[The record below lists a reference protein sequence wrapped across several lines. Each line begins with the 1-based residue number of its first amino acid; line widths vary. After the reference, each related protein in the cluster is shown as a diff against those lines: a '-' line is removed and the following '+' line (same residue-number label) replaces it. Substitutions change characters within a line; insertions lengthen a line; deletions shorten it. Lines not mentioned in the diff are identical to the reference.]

1 MDFKRCIKEKIKKY
15 WFIFLLIIMSSTNNI
30 SLNSFKFDKIQNIKI
45 IGLSIDENK
54 SLLNEIKN
62 LNLKIFFINQ
72 NSIKN
77 VLNLNALVE
86 NYEVKKKYPSS
97 IEIKIDKTKFL
108 AKINRNG
115 KMFII
120 GSNGKLSSYDQQKI
134 NLPFIFGNP
143 DIKEFLIF
151 KKILDQSKFSYSQVE
166 NLYFFPSKRWDLRLK
181 NNTLVKLPSNFSVE
195 HLNDLYKFLENYNI
209 EKFTVIDGRINNQII
224 LNE

>member
-1 MDFKRCIKEKIKKY
+1 MHQRKSKKILVY
-15 WFIFLLIIMSSTNNI
+15 FFLLIIISSTNNI
-30 SLNSFKFDKIQNIKI
+30 SLNSFKFDKIQNIKVT
-45 IGLSIDENK
+45 GLSIDENK

-62 LNLKIFFINQ
+62 LNLKNIFFINQ

-97 IEIKIDKTKFL
+97 IEIKIDKTEFL

-120 GSNGKLSSYDQQKI
+120 GSNGKLLLYDQQKI
-134 NLPFIFGNP
+134 NLPYIFGNP

-166 NLYFFPSKRWDLRLK
+166 NLYFFPSKRWDLKLK
-181 NNTLVKLPSNFSVE
+181 NNTLVKLPRNFSVE
-195 HLNDLYKFLENYNI
+195 HLNDLYKFLKNYNI
-209 EKFTVIDGRINNQII
+209 EKFTVVDGRINNQII

>member
-1 MDFKRCIKEKIKKY
+1 MHKRKSKKILVY
-15 WFIFLLIIMSSTNNI
+15 FFLLIIMSSTNNI

-45 IGLSIDENK
+45 TGLSIDENK

-62 LNLKIFFINQ
+62 LNLKNIFFINQ

-151 KKILDQSKFSYSQVE
+151 KKILDQSKFSYEQVE

-181 NNTLVKLPSNFSVE
+181 NNTLVKLPRNFSVE
-195 HLNDLYKFLENYNI
+195 LFNDILFMENYNI
-209 EKFTVIDGRINNQII
+209 KKFTVVDVRINNQII

>member
-1 MDFKRCIKEKIKKY
+1 MHQRKSKKILVY
-15 WFIFLLIIMSSTNNI
+15 FFLLIIISSTNNI
-30 SLNSFKFDKIQNIKI
+30 SLNSFKFDKIQNIKVT
-45 IGLSIDENK
+45 GLSIDENK

-62 LNLKIFFINQ
+62 LNLSNIFFINQ

-108 AKINRNG
+108 AKINRND

-181 NNTLVKLPSNFSVE
+181 NNTLVKLPRNFSVE

-209 EKFTVIDGRINNQII
+209 EKFTVVDGRINNQII

>member
-1 MDFKRCIKEKIKKY
+1 MHQRKSKKILVY
-15 WFIFLLIIMSSTNNI
+15 FFLLIIISSTNNI
-30 SLNSFKFDKIQNIKI
+30 SLNSFKFDKIQNIKVT
-45 IGLSIDENK
+45 GLSIDENK

-62 LNLKIFFINQ
+62 LNLNNIFFINQ

-108 AKINRNG
+108 AKTNRNG

-134 NLPFIFGNP
+134 NLPYIFGNP

-181 NNTLVKLPSNFSVE
+181 NNTLVKLPRNFSVE

-209 EKFTVIDGRINNQII
+209 KKFTVVDGRINNQII

>member
-1 MDFKRCIKEKIKKY
+1 MHQRKSKKILVY
-15 WFIFLLIIMSSTNNI
+15 FFLLIIISSTNNI
-30 SLNSFKFDKIQNIKI
+30 SLNSFKFDKIQNIKVT
-45 IGLSIDENK
+45 GLSVDENK

-62 LNLKIFFINQ
+62 LNLNNIFFINQ

-143 DIKEFLIF
+143 DIREFLIF

-181 NNTLVKLPSNFSVE
+181 NNTLVKLPRNFSVE

-209 EKFTVIDGRINNQII
+209 KKFTVVDVRINNQII

>member
-1 MDFKRCIKEKIKKY
+1 MHQRKSKKILVY
-15 WFIFLLIIMSSTNNI
+15 FFLLIIISSTNNI
-30 SLNSFKFDKIQNIKI
+30 SLNSFKLDKIQNIKVT
-45 IGLSIDENK
+45 GLSIDENK
-54 SLLNEIKN
+54 SLINEIKN
-62 LNLKIFFINQ
+62 LNLNNIFFINK

-108 AKINRNG
+108 AKISRNG

-151 KKILDQSKFSYSQVE
+151 KKILDQSKFSYGQVE

-181 NNTLVKLPSNFSVE
+181 NNTLVKLPRNFSVE

-209 EKFTVIDGRINNQII
+209 KKFTVVDGRINNQII

>member
-1 MDFKRCIKEKIKKY
+1 MHQRKSKKILVY
-15 WFIFLLIIMSSTNNI
+15 FFLLIIISSTNNI
-30 SLNSFKFDKIQNIKI
+30 SLNSFKLDKIQNIKVT
-45 IGLSIDENK
+45 GLSIDENK
-54 SLLNEIKN
+54 SLINEIKN
-62 LNLKIFFINQ
+62 LNLNNIFFINK

-108 AKINRNG
+108 AKISRNG

-151 KKILDQSKFSYSQVE
+151 KKILDQSKFSYGQVE

-181 NNTLVKLPSNFSVE
+181 NNTLVKLPRNFSVE

-209 EKFTVIDGRINNQII
+209 KKFTVVDGRISNQII

>member
-1 MDFKRCIKEKIKKY
+1 MHQRKSKKILVY
-15 WFIFLLIIMSSTNNI
+15 FFLLIIISSTNNI
-30 SLNSFKFDKIQNIKI
+30 SLNSFKFDKIQNIKVT
-45 IGLSIDENK
+45 GLSIDENK

-62 LNLKIFFINQ
+62 LNLSNIFFINQ

-181 NNTLVKLPSNFSVE
+181 NNTLVKLPRNFSVE

-209 EKFTVIDGRINNQII
+209 KKFTVVDGRINNQII

>member
-1 MDFKRCIKEKIKKY
+1 MHQRKSKKILVY
-15 WFIFLLIIMSSTNNI
+15 FFLLIIISSTNNI
-30 SLNSFKFDKIQNIKI
+30 SLNSFKFDKIQNIKVT
-45 IGLSIDENK
+45 GLSIDENK

-62 LNLKIFFINQ
+62 LNLKNIFFINQ

-108 AKINRNG
+108 AKISRNG
-115 KMFII
+115 KMLII
-120 GSNGKLSSYDQQKI
+120 GSNGKLSSYDEEKI

-181 NNTLVKLPSNFSVE
+181 NNTLVKLPRNFSVG

-209 EKFTVIDGRINNQII
+209 EKFTVVDGRINNQII

>member
-1 MDFKRCIKEKIKKY
+1 MHQRKSKKILVY
-15 WFIFLLIIMSSTNNI
+15 IFLLIIISSINNI
-30 SLNSFKFDKIQNIKI
+30 SLNGFKFDKIQNIKVT
-45 IGLSIDENK
+45 GLSIHENK
-54 SLLNEIKN
+54 SILNEIKSLN
-62 LNLKIFFINQ
+62 LNNIFFIDQ

-108 AKINRNG
+108 AKINRNS

-120 GSNGKLSSYDQQKI
+120 GSNGKLLSYDQQKI

-151 KKILDQSKFSYSQVE
+151 KKILDQSKLSYSQIE

-181 NNTLVKLPSNFSVE
+181 NNTLVKLPRNFSVE

-209 EKFTVIDGRINNQII
+209 KKFTVVDGRINNQII

>member
-1 MDFKRCIKEKIKKY
+1 
-15 WFIFLLIIMSSTNNI
+15 MSSTNNI
-30 SLNSFKFDKIQNIKI
+30 SLNSFKFDKIQNIKVT
-45 IGLSIDENK
+45 GLSINENK
-54 SLLNEIKN
+54 SILNEIKN
-62 LNLKIFFINQ
+62 LNLNNIFFINQ
-72 NSIKN
+72 NLIKN
-77 VLNLNALVE
+77 VLNLNALIE

-151 KKILDQSKFSYSQVE
+151 KKILDQSKLSYSQVE

-181 NNTLVKLPSNFSVE
+181 NNTLVKLPRNFSVE
-195 HLNDLYKFLENYNI
+195 HLNDLYKFLENYKI
-209 EKFTVIDGRINNQII
+209 EKFTIVDARINNQII

>member
-1 MDFKRCIKEKIKKY
+1 MHQRKSKKILVY
-15 WFIFLLIIMSSTNNI
+15 IFLLIIISSINNI
-30 SLNSFKFDKIQNIKI
+30 SLNGFKFDKIQDIKI
-45 IGLSIDENK
+45 TGLSIDENK
-54 SLLNEIKN
+54 SIFNEIKN
-62 LNLKIFFINQ
+62 LNLNNIFFINQ

-166 NLYFFPSKRWDLRLK
+166 NLYYFPSKRWDLRLK
-181 NNTLVKLPSNFSVE
+181 NNTLVKLPKNFSVE

-209 EKFTVIDGRINNQII
+209 KKFTVVDGRINNQII

>member
-1 MDFKRCIKEKIKKY
+1 MHQRKSKKILVY
-15 WFIFLLIIMSSTNNI
+15 FFLLIIISSTNNI
-30 SLNSFKFDKIQNIKI
+30 SLNSFKFDKIQNIKVT
-45 IGLSIDENK
+45 GLSIDENK

-62 LNLKIFFINQ
+62 LNLNNIFFINQ

-108 AKINRNG
+108 AKISRNG

-181 NNTLVKLPSNFSVE
+181 NNTLVKLPRNFSVE
-195 HLNDLYKFLENYNI
+195 HLNDLYQFLENYNI
-209 EKFTVIDGRINNQII
+209 EKFTVVDGRINNQII

>member
-1 MDFKRCIKEKIKKY
+1 MHQRKSKKILVY
-15 WFIFLLIIMSSTNNI
+15 FFLLIIISSTNNI
-30 SLNSFKFDKIQNIKI
+30 SLNSFKFDKIQNIKVT
-45 IGLSIDENK
+45 GLSIDENK

-62 LNLKIFFINQ
+62 LNLNNIFFINE

-134 NLPFIFGNP
+134 NLPYIFGNP

-181 NNTLVKLPSNFSVE
+181 NNTLVKLPRNFSVE

>member
-1 MDFKRCIKEKIKKY
+1 MHQRKSKKILVY
-15 WFIFLLIIMSSTNNI
+15 FFLLIIISSTNNI
-30 SLNSFKFDKIQNIKI
+30 SLNSFKFDKIQNIKVT
-45 IGLSIDENK
+45 GLSIDENK

-62 LNLKIFFINQ
+62 LNLNNIFFVNQ

-181 NNTLVKLPSNFSVE
+181 NNTLVKLPRNFSVE
-195 HLNDLYKFLENYNI
+195 HLNNLYKFLENYNI
-209 EKFTVIDGRINNQII
+209 KKFTVVDGRINNQII

>member
-1 MDFKRCIKEKIKKY
+1 MHQRKSKKILVY
-15 WFIFLLIIMSSTNNI
+15 FFLLIIISSTNNI
-30 SLNSFKFDKIQNIKI
+30 SLNSFKFDKIQNIKVT
-45 IGLSIDENK
+45 GLSIDENK
-54 SLLNEIKN
+54 SILNEIKN
-62 LNLKIFFINQ
+62 LNLNNIFSINQ

-181 NNTLVKLPSNFSVE
+181 NNTLVKLPRNFSVE
-195 HLNDLYKFLENYNI
+195 NLNDLYKFLENYNI
-209 EKFTVIDGRINNQII
+209 KKFTVVDGRINNQII

>member
-1 MDFKRCIKEKIKKY
+1 MHQRKSKKILVY
-15 WFIFLLIIMSSTNNI
+15 FFLLIIISSTNNI
-30 SLNSFKFDKIQNIKI
+30 SLNSFKFDKIQNIKVT
-45 IGLSIDENK
+45 GLSVDENK

-62 LNLKIFFINQ
+62 LNLKNIFFINQ

-108 AKINRNG
+108 AKISRNG

-181 NNTLVKLPSNFSVE
+181 NNTLVKLPRNFSVE

-209 EKFTVIDGRINNQII
+209 KKFTVVDGRINNQII

>member
-1 MDFKRCIKEKIKKY
+1 MHQRKSKKILVY
-15 WFIFLLIIMSSTNNI
+15 FFLLIIISSTNNT
-30 SLNSFKFDKIQNIKI
+30 SLNSFKFDKIQNIKVT
-45 IGLSIDENK
+45 GLSIDENK
-54 SLLNEIKN
+54 SILNEIKN
-62 LNLKIFFINQ
+62 LNLNNIFFINQ

-77 VLNLNALVE
+77 VLNLNALIE

-120 GSNGKLSSYDQQKI
+120 GSNGKLLSYDQQKI

-181 NNTLVKLPSNFSVE
+181 NNTLVKLPRNFSVE

-209 EKFTVIDGRINNQII
+209 EKFTVVDGRINNQII

>member
-1 MDFKRCIKEKIKKY
+1 MHQRKSKKILVY
-15 WFIFLLIIMSSTNNI
+15 FFLLIIISSTNNI
-30 SLNSFKFDKIQNIKI
+30 SLNSFKFDKIQNIKVT
-45 IGLSIDENK
+45 GLSVDENK

-62 LNLKIFFINQ
+62 LNLNNIFFINQ

-151 KKILDQSKFSYSQVE
+151 KKILDQSKFSYNQVE
-166 NLYFFPSKRWDLRLK
+166 TLYFFPSKRWDLRLK
-181 NNTLVKLPSNFSVE
+181 NNTLVKLPRNFSVE
-195 HLNDLYKFLENYNI
+195 HLNELYKFLENHNI
-209 EKFTVIDGRINNQII
+209 KKFTVVDGRINNQII

>member
-1 MDFKRCIKEKIKKY
+1 MHQRKSKKILVY
-15 WFIFLLIIMSSTNNI
+15 IFLLIIISSINNI
-30 SLNSFKFDKIQNIKI
+30 SLNGFKFDKIQNIKVT
-45 IGLSIDENK
+45 GLSIDENK
-54 SLLNEIKN
+54 SILNEIKSLN
-62 LNLKIFFINQ
+62 LNNIFFIDQ

-108 AKINRNG
+108 AKISRNG
-115 KMFII
+115 KMLII
-120 GSNGKLSSYDQQKI
+120 GSNGKLSSYDEEKI

-151 KKILDQSKFSYSQVE
+151 KKILDQSKFSYEQVE
-166 NLYFFPSKRWDLRLK
+166 NLYFFPSKRWDIRLK
-181 NNTLVKLPSNFSVE
+181 NNILVKLPRNSSVE
-195 HLNDLYKFLENYNI
+195 NLNNLYKILENYNI
-209 EKFTVIDGRINNQII
+209 KKFTVVDGRINNQII

>member
-1 MDFKRCIKEKIKKY
+1 MHQRKSKKILVY
-15 WFIFLLIIMSSTNNI
+15 IFLLIIISSINNI
-30 SLNSFKFDKIQNIKI
+30 SLNGFKFDKIQNIKVT
-45 IGLSIDENK
+45 GLSIHENK
-54 SLLNEIKN
+54 SILNEIKS
-62 LNLKIFFINQ
+62 LNLKNIFFIDQ

-108 AKINRNG
+108 AKISRNG
-115 KMFII
+115 KMLII
-120 GSNGKLSSYDQQKI
+120 GSNGKLSSYDEEKI

-151 KKILDQSKFSYSQVE
+151 KKILDQSKFSYDQVE
-166 NLYFFPSKRWDLRLK
+166 NFYFFPSKRWDLRLK
-181 NNTLVKLPSNFSVE
+181 NNILVKLPRNSSVE
-195 HLNDLYKFLENYNI
+195 NLNNLYKILENYNI
-209 EKFTVIDGRINNQII
+209 KKFTVVDGRINNQII

>member
-1 MDFKRCIKEKIKKY
+1 MHQRKSKKILVY
-15 WFIFLLIIMSSTNNI
+15 IFLLIIISSINNI
-30 SLNSFKFDKIQNIKI
+30 SLNGFKFDKIQNIKVT
-45 IGLSIDENK
+45 GLSIHENK
-54 SLLNEIKN
+54 SILNEIKSLN
-62 LNLKIFFINQ
+62 LNNIFFINQ

-108 AKINRNG
+108 AKISRNG
-115 KMFII
+115 KMLII
-120 GSNGKLSSYDQQKI
+120 GSNGKLSSYDEEKI

-151 KKILDQSKFSYSQVE
+151 KKILDQSKFSYEQVE
-166 NLYFFPSKRWDLRLK
+166 NLYFFPSKRWDIRLK
-181 NNTLVKLPSNFSVE
+181 NNILVKLPRNSSVE
-195 HLNDLYKFLENYNI
+195 NLNNLYKILENYNI
-209 EKFTVIDGRINNQII
+209 KKFTVVDGRINNQII

>member
-1 MDFKRCIKEKIKKY
+1 MHQRKSKKILVY
-15 WFIFLLIIMSSTNNI
+15 FFLLIIISSTNNI
-30 SLNSFKFDKIQNIKI
+30 SLNSFKFDKIQNIKVT
-45 IGLSIDENK
+45 GLSIDENK

-62 LNLKIFFINQ
+62 LNLNNIFFINQ

-134 NLPFIFGNP
+134 NLPYIFGNP

-181 NNTLVKLPSNFSVE
+181 NNILIKLPRNFSLE
-195 HLNDLYKFLENYNI
+195 YLDNLYEFLENNTI
-209 EKFTVIDGRINNQII
+209 KKFRIVDARINNQII

>member
-1 MDFKRCIKEKIKKY
+1 MHQRKSKKILVY
-15 WFIFLLIIMSSTNNI
+15 FFLLIIISSTNNI
-30 SLNSFKFDKIQNIKI
+30 SLNSFKFDKIQNIKVT
-45 IGLSIDENK
+45 GLSIDENK

-62 LNLKIFFINQ
+62 LNLNNIFFINH

-151 KKILDQSKFSYSQVE
+151 KKNLDQSKFSYSQIE

-181 NNTLVKLPSNFSVE
+181 NNTLVKLPRNFSVE

-209 EKFTVIDGRINNQII
+209 KKFTVVDGRINNQII

>member
-1 MDFKRCIKEKIKKY
+1 MHQRKSKKILVY
-15 WFIFLLIIMSSTNNI
+15 FFLLIIISSTNNI
-30 SLNSFKFDKIQNIKI
+30 SLNSFKFDKIQNIKVT
-45 IGLSIDENK
+45 GLSIDENK
-54 SLLNEIKN
+54 SLINEIKN
-62 LNLKIFFINQ
+62 LNLNNIFFINQ

-108 AKINRNG
+108 AKISRNG
-115 KMFII
+115 KMLII
-120 GSNGKLSSYDQQKI
+120 GSNGKLSSYDEEKI

-151 KKILDQSKFSYSQVE
+151 KKILDQSKFSYEQVE
-166 NLYFFPSKRWDLRLK
+166 NLYFFPSKRWDIRLK
-181 NNTLVKLPSNFSVE
+181 NNILVKLPRNSSVE
-195 HLNDLYKFLENYNI
+195 NLNNLYKILENYNI
-209 EKFTVIDGRINNQII
+209 KKFTVVDGRINNQII